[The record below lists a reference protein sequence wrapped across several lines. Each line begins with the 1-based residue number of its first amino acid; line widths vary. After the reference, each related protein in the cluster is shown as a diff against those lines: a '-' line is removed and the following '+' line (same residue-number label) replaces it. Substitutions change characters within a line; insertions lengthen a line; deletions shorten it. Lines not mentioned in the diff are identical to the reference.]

1 MRAYRVSTT
10 VNGPMNDIPECI
22 SMRHL
27 FRISNALAIAAS
39 LLAACAAQTSGDEAY
54 WNGCRAGRAD
64 TGGTIS
70 TYAAKDDPRY
80 STDASYRQ
88 AWDTGYATCFNQKFL
103 REHGGGH

>member
-1 MRAYRVSTT
+1 MRAYRVSRIG
-10 VNGPMNDIPECI
+10 NDPMNDIPECI
-22 SMRHL
+22 SMRYP
-27 FRISNALAIAAS
+27 FRVTNALGVAALS
-39 LLAACAAQTSGDEAY
+39 LAACAPQTLGDEAY

>member
-1 MRAYRVSTT
+1 MCGRYSVTSA
-10 VNGPMNDIPECI
+10 PEAI
-22 SMRHL
+22 QHL
-27 FRISNALAIAAS
+27 FRVSIGLPIAA
-39 LLAACAAQTSGDEAY
+39 LLLVACTPQTAADEAY

-88 AWDTGYATCFNQKFL
+88 AWDVGYATCFNEKFL
-103 REHGGGH
+103 REHGGGGGR

>member
-1 MRAYRVSTT
+1 MRGRYSIVSATEA
-10 VNGPMNDIPECI
+10 MKD
-22 SMRHL
+22 L
-27 FRISNALAIAAS
+27 FRVSNALPIVA
-39 LLAACAAQTSGDEAY
+39 LLVVACTAQTSGDEAY

-88 AWDTGYATCFNQKFL
+88 AWDDGYATCFNQKFL
-103 REHGGGH
+103 RGGHGGH